1 MGPGMQGGAA
11 QLLAPLVTVAILAAV
26 LWRRNSRPRQLRI
39 ERLWV
44 QPVLFALIVS
54 ATLSATPFPV
64 DPLSLAVLTLALVVG
79 AGLGWQRGRFMRIDV
94 HPETHDVTYRVSPV
108 GMIFILAI
116 LALRLLLRGAAL
128 ENGSAL
134 GLRAAAI
141 TDGLILLLGAMIV
154 AQSLEMW
161 LRARRLLDEARA
173 AKAAAQAQTG
183 QAPGAQPPLVS

>member
-1 MGPGMQGGAA
+1 MGPGMQGGAGQIYGTLIA
-11 QLLAPLVTVAILAAV
+11 VLIMAAI

-44 QPVLFALIVS
+44 RPVLFALIVS
-54 ATLSATPFPV
+54 VTLTATPFPF

-79 AGLGWQRGRFMRIDV
+79 SGLGWQRGRFMHIDV
-94 HPETHDVTYRVSPV
+94 HPETHDVTSRASPV

-116 LALRLLLRGAAL
+116 LALRILLRGAAL
-128 ENGSAL
+128 ESRTAL
-134 GLRAAAI
+134 GLPAATI

-161 LRARRLLDEARA
+161 LRARRLLEEART
-173 AKAAAQAQTG
+173 AKAVSQN
-183 QAPGAQPPLVS
+183 PGAQPPLVS